1 MKFGVITFPGS
12 NCDQDVLHVLRD
24 VLGQPVVH
32 LWHKD
37 TDLQGVDMVMIPGGF
52 AHGDYLRT
60 GAIARFSPIMAAVEA
75 HAARGGYVFGICNGF
90 QILCEA
96 GLLPGALLRNAS
108 TLHICDDQFVRPAT
122 HNSLLTRSLI
132 QHAYSCPIS
141 HGEGNYYC
149 PPDDLKALEDADQV
163 LFRYCGPDGELDAS
177 YNPNGSL
184 NHIAGVMNKGRN
196 VFGMM
201 PHPDRSAEMLLGSQ
215 DGRRIFESLLA

>member
-12 NCDQDVLHVLRD
+12 NCDQDVLHVLRI
-24 VLGQPVVH
+24 VLRQPVAH

-37 TDLQGVDMVMIPGGF
+37 TDLQGVDMVVIPGGF

-60 GAIARFSPIMAAVEA
+60 GAIARFSPIMASVAS
-75 HAARGGYVFGICNGF
+75 HAAKGGYVFGICNGF
-90 QILCEA
+90 QILTEA
-96 GLLPGALLRNAS
+96 GLLPGALRRNAS
-108 TLHICDDQFVRPAT
+108 TLHVCDNQYISPAT
-122 HNSLLTRSLI
+122 HNSLLTRTLT
-132 QHAYSCPIS
+132 QVAYSCPIS

-149 PPDDLKALEDADQV
+149 PPDDLKALEDSDQV
-163 LFRYCGPDGELDAS
+163 LFHYCGPGGELADA

-184 NHIAGVMNKGRN
+184 HHIAGVMNAGRN

-201 PHPDRSAEMLLGSQ
+201 PHPDRSAELLLGSE